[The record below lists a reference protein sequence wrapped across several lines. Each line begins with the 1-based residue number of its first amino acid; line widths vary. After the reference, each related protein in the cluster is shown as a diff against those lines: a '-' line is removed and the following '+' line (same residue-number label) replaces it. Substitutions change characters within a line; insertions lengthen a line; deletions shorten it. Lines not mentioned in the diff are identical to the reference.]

1 MLAAGAPLPAALVLE
16 GDAGIGKTTLWRAGI
31 EIAGEAGHRVLRCQA
46 AVAESQLAFAALSD
60 LLAGALDYTLPSL
73 PLPQR
78 RALEIALLL
87 VEPAGAPPDIRA
99 LAAACLGVIRQLT
112 AHSTVVVAIDDVQWL
127 DASSRTVLEFAVRR
141 LTAEPVAVLVATRG
155 IGQEPPLGLERTL
168 PADRLLRVPVTS
180 LSMGAAHRLLLLGR
194 GAESV
199 STRGERGSGVD
210 QETEPSGLDVGGHG
224 PDAEGVG
231 RQRHHAHDGP
241 PVGLARGVMRA
252 GRRRHA

>member
-1 MLAAGAPLPAALVLE
+1 MADAVVGREPELAALRGFLADGAPLPAALVLE
-16 GDAGIGKTTLWRAGI
+16 GDAGIGKTTLWRAAI

-60 LLAGALDYTLPSL
+60 LLAGALDDTLPGL

-112 AHSTVVVAIDDVQWL
+112 AHSSVVVAIDDVQWL

-141 LTAEPVAVLVATRG
+141 LTGEPVAVLVATRG

-168 PADRLLRVPVTS
+168 PADRLLRVPVTAS
-180 LSMGAAHRLLLLGR
+180 AWARRTAYCTPASAPRFPGRFSAASTPSPAATR
-194 GAESV
+194 
-199 STRGERGSGVD
+199 STRSSSDGRSSGTER
-210 QETEPSGLDVGGHG
+210 T
-224 PDAEGVG
+224 
-231 RQRHHAHDGP
+231 
-241 PVGLARGVMRA
+241 ARR
-252 GRRRHA
+252 